1 MKKLSLLILSL
12 LIALSSSETCYTD
25 PTESDGEDVLDDCD
39 KMQLGSGIHKCC
51 LLDYKYQGT
60 SGKSCFSL
68 TKDEYD
74 NRNKAI
80 EKLKTNFPGSE
91 GTIEC
96 KGDNKSS
103 SSSLLKISK
112 SLFSLLLILI

>member
-1 MKKLSLLILSL
+1 M
-12 LIALSSSETCYTD
+12 
-25 PTESDGEDVLDDCD
+25 
-39 KMQLGSGIHKCC
+39 
-51 LLDYKYQGT
+51 DYKYQGT

-103 SSSLLKISK
+103 SSTLLKISK